1 MKGKKM
7 YGVKCADGDII
18 AVTNTKETAMRIM
31 RVVVEHDCLNE
42 STNVLYDLGDTV
54 YLANRQ
60 NVQIVS
66 LNYFSSKKNFVSTM
80 SYETFDY

>member
-7 YGVKCADGDII
+7 YGVKCTDGDII

-31 RVVVEHDCLNE
+31 RVVVEHDCWNE
-42 STNVLYDLGDTV
+42 STFVLYDLGDVV
-54 YLANRQ
+54 YLANGH
-60 NVQIVS
+60 NVQVVS

-80 SYETFDY
+80 SYETFDD

>member
-31 RVVVEHDCLNE
+31 RVVVEHDCWNE
-42 STNVLYDLGDTV
+42 STNVLYNLGDVV
-54 YLANRQ
+54 YLANGL
-60 NVQIVS
+60 NVQVIS
-66 LNYFSSKKNFVSTM
+66 LNYFSSKKNFVSEM
-80 SYETFDY
+80 SYGSFDY

>member
-1 MKGKKM
+1 M

-31 RVVVEHDCLNE
+31 SVVVKHDCWNE
-42 STNVLYDLGDTV
+42 STKVLYDVGDVV
-54 YLANRQ
+54 YLANGH
-60 NVQIVS
+60 NVQVVS

-80 SYETFDY
+80 SYESFDY

>member
-31 RVVVEHDCLNE
+31 SVVVKHDCWNE
-42 STNVLYDLGDTV
+42 STNVLYDLGDVV
-54 YLANRQ
+54 YLANGHYI
-60 NVQIVS
+60 QIVS
-66 LNYFSSKKNFVSTM
+66 LNYFSSKKNFVSEM
-80 SYETFDY
+80 CYETFDY

>member
-31 RVVVEHDCLNE
+31 SVVVKHDCWNE
-42 STNVLYDLGDTV
+42 STKVLYDLGDVV
-54 YLANRQ
+54 YLANGH
-60 NVQIVS
+60 NVQVVS
-66 LNYFSSKKNFVSTM
+66 LNYFSSKKNFVSEM
-80 SYETFDY
+80 SYGFFDY